1 MRKIIALS
9 SLLALGALGMACG
22 DAAPAN
28 NATNKPVVANAMNA
42 ANSAMN
48 AANTAMNSAGNAMNS
63 AGNAM
68 NSAGNAMNSAVNKM
82 ADNKMAPANTTA
94 ANAKDEKKP

>member
-28 NATNKPVVANAMNA
+28 NATNKP
-42 ANSAMN
+42 
-48 AANTAMNSAGNAMNS
+48 ANTAPANVTAPANTTAPTNANSKMADDKMAG
-63 AGNAM
+63 
-68 NSAGNAMNSAVNKM
+68 NKM
-82 ADNKMAPANTTA
+82 ADNKMADNKMANS
-94 ANAKDEKKP
+94 NAKP

>member
-28 NATNKPVVANAMNA
+28 NAANKPANTMA
-42 ANSAMN
+42 N
-48 AANTAMNSAGNAMNS
+48 AANTAANTMANAANT
-63 AGNAM
+63 AANTVANA
-68 NSAGNAMNSAVNKM
+68 ANKM
-82 ADNKMAPANTTA
+82 ATNAPASN
-94 ANAKDEKKP
+94 ANANHK